1 MSSQLNAAVSL
12 TTACPHSHHAGL
24 VMGWWHLPFPV
35 RVAVLLLLLF
45 LLLLLLLL
53 CLPAQSSPLLA
64 GLLTPLSSP
73 TSIRSP
79 EAKTCPAPNRHMGK
93 RPFFPL
99 FPVYRDADSSGFS
112 LSLPGTE
119 DGGEGER
126 EMQPCAKPGGS
137 QSHPGAPLNVH
148 ADCHHVHTGQRER
161 VACLESGVVSGSWPC
176 EGLSPPA
183 WCSSWRRCKMAGKSP
198 WMEIS
203 DVELVFPARSLA
215 EVDRLL

>member
-1 MSSQLNAAVSL
+1 MSSQPPCWLGYGVMTFAIPCQGGCSPPPSL
-12 TTACPHSHHAGL
+12 PPSPPPPPVPASTELPSPCWAPDTAE
-24 VMGWWHLPFPV
+24 
-35 RVAVLLLLLF
+35 
-45 LLLLLLLL
+45 
-53 CLPAQSSPLLA
+53 
-64 GLLTPLSSP
+64 LSYQHQEP
-73 TSIRSP
+73 RGQ
-79 EAKTCPAPNRHMGK
+79 TCPAPNRHMGK

-198 WMEIS
+198 
-203 DVELVFPARSLA
+203 
-215 EVDRLL
+215 

>member
-79 EAKTCPAPNRHMGK
+79 EAKPVLLPTGIWGK
-93 RPFFPL
+93 DP
-99 FPVYRDADSSGFS
+99 FS
-112 LSLPGTE
+112 LCSLSIGMQIPLGFLFHCQALRME
-119 DGGEGER
+119 VRGNER
-126 EMQPCAKPGGS
+126 CS
-137 QSHPGAPLNVH
+137 RVRSPGAARAILGHLWMSMQIATMSTRDREKGSPVWRAVWCQGVGRAKACPPLH
-148 ADCHHVHTGQRER
+148 GAPAGADVRWLGK
-161 VACLESGVVSGSWPC
+161 VLEWKSQMWNLFFLPEVWP
-176 EGLSPPA
+176 
-183 WCSSWRRCKMAGKSP
+183 K
-198 WMEIS
+198 
-203 DVELVFPARSLA
+203 
-215 EVDRLL
+215 